1 MYPEDIS
8 KAYQTAPAPQGFQQ
22 PNPYNSASYG
32 GQQGGQGQV
41 QSQPQGS
48 QMQVGYSGQNVTNQ
62 MGNMSLNQVFAFLL
76 LDDALTLPH
85 AVSDLSY

>member
-1 MYPEDIS
+1 
-8 KAYQTAPAPQGFQQ
+8 
-22 PNPYNSASYG
+22 
-32 GQQGGQGQV
+32 
-41 QSQPQGS
+41 
-48 QMQVGYSGQNVTNQ
+48 MQAGYSGQNVTNQ